1 MKRVWVLVLCA
12 FSVAALAQQPAAEDG
27 QRSGGRQRPQGGF
40 NFEGMAPPSAE
51 QIEAMKK
58 RMLEMGVPQEQID
71 AMEARM
77 KGMMEQAEAAEDEPA
92 EEENGSQENYD
103 EIMGNFSELATR
115 FSEEDESDLELFVY
129 ECEYISAEA
138 FEQVLEPFLTVN
150 GEISGCEDSDL
161 VVITDDSD
169 RLPQLKQIAKAIDRP
184 VRQVLV
190 SASVAEFQITDDF
203 EKDVSVQY
211 NQFLEMGQLIP
222 ETSAGSFAGSDAA
235 SEAMQDVGERVLDA
249 IFPSGGNPGSLS
261 GQSSA
266 MYYDPEEQ
274 FLVSGFLTFL
284 EANGTA
290 QILSSPSL
298 VMRRGHSASILS
310 GEDIP
315 ITESNVGSGGTS
327 YSVNYK
333 SVGIKLQVT
342 PQSIFDDRV
351 VLEVAPEVSNI
362 IRYEESGAGRNP
374 VVAIRN
380 ASTKLEINDGYMV
393 SIGGLIREEE
403 IESVAKVPLLGNLP
417 FVGWLFRNTSS
428 EKIRSQLVIFLS
440 VNIVDP
446 TDLSADTVSGEI
458 PQELRA
464 RVKEAQ
470 QTMPP
475 KKSNLWTGIKNI
487 FR

>member
-1 MKRVWVLVLCA
+1 MKRVWVMILCA
-12 FSVAALAQQPAAEDG
+12 VSVAAFAQQPAGG
-27 QRSGGRQRPQGGF
+27 QRSGGQG
-40 NFEGMAPPSAE
+40 FEGMPPPSAE

-58 RMLEMGVPQEQID
+58 RMKEMGVSQEQID

-77 KGMMEQAEAAEDEPA
+77 KGMMESEAATPEPA
-92 EEENGSQENYD
+92 AETNDSQENYD
-103 EIMGNFSELATR
+103 EIMGNFSDLATR

-129 ECEYISAEA
+129 DCEYISAEA
-138 FEQVLEPFLTVN
+138 FEQAMEPFLTVN

-169 RLPQLKQIAKAIDRP
+169 RLPQLKQIAEAIDRP

-211 NQFLEMGQLIP
+211 NQFLEMGTLM
-222 ETSAGSFAGSDAA
+222 ETGGGSDAV
-235 SEAMQDVGERVLDA
+235 SGAMQDVGDRVLDA
-249 IFPSGGNPGSLS
+249 IFPSGGNPASLS

-266 MYYDPEEQ
+266 MYYDADEQ
-274 FLVSGFLTFL
+274 ALVSGFITFM
-284 EANGTA
+284 EQNGTA
-290 QILSSPSL
+290 QILSAPSL

-342 PQSIFDDRV
+342 PESIFEDRV
-351 VLEVAPEVSNI
+351 VLEVSPEVSNI

-380 ASTKLEINDGYMV
+380 ASTKLEINDGFMV

-417 FVGWLFRNTSS
+417 LVGWLFRNTSS

-446 TDLSADTVSGEI
+446 SALNADTVSGEI
-458 PQELRA
+458 PQELRE
-464 RVKEAQ
+464 RVKAAQ
-470 QTMPP
+470 ETMPP
-475 KKSNLWTGIKNI
+475 EKSNLWTGIKNI